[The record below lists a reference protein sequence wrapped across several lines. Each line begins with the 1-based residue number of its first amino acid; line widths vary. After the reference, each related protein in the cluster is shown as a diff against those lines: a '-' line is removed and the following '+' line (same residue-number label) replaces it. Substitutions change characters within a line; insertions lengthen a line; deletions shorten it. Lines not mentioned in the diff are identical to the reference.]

1 MELMKEFSSVSC
13 PCGKP
18 HTFDANIIVG
28 SGVIA
33 QIPGI
38 LAEYSAKK
46 IYLLADE
53 HTYAAGGKAVE
64 ALMIHPLI
72 NSYSLAKKL
81 IADYNEAYGEKI
93 LGGKA

>member
-18 HTFDANIIVG
+18 HTFDAKIIVG

-38 LAEYSAKK
+38 LADLTGGSYLPA
-46 IYLLADE
+46 YLLFTVFLLVAYLIVLGI
-53 HTYAAGGKAVE
+53 YARLNAEKA
-64 ALMIHPLI
+64 
-72 NSYSLAKKL
+72 
-81 IADYNEAYGEKI
+81 
-93 LGGKA
+93 